1 MENSAAN
8 LTSSMGFMDIFS
20 KEVNIGIIT
29 IPLWTILITIIIV
42 LILLC
47 KNGIFDNLLGGFNM
61 SGGSNNIQESKQ
73 IKTTTKIYN
82 FNTTWCGHSVN
93 FQPIWDEFS
102 KETNLI
108 ANLEALDVK
117 CDNDDGDEICEEY
130 NVKGFPS
137 VILEKYDENGEPI
150 RLFYNGERTLESL
163 RDFRDSNI
171 DN

>member
-1 MENSAAN
+1 
-8 LTSSMGFMDIFS
+8 
-20 KEVNIGIIT
+20 
-29 IPLWTILITIIIV
+29 
-42 LILLC
+42 
-47 KNGIFDNLLGGFNM
+47 
-61 SGGSNNIQESKQ
+61 
-73 IKTTTKIYN
+73 KIYN

-130 NVKGFPS
+130 NVKGFPT

-150 RLFYNGERTLESL
+150 RIFYNGERTLESL